1 MIIPSFKIDEIKQFM
16 KAVDE
21 LYDVVRI
28 VDPSEC
34 KVIYISSDGEI
45 KRSEG
50 EYCHAQWGR
59 GRRCLDCA
67 SYRAAQSGMIQEKS
81 EISGEQAYK
90 VVAVPLV
97 LDDETGRRQYC
108 LEMIRKVNEG
118 DVISDDEW
126 NKDAGSI
133 EFREVI
139 DTLTG
144 ISNWEGFKDAAMEY
158 LSHAADKKSILIRAN
173 IKDFKLVNQLYGRS
187 RGNDILYSM
196 AAMCRELAGSKGVYG
211 RIRADHFL
219 MLMAEED
226 FDEEALRRVAQKVV
240 DRQQFGIYK
249 VHIQFGL
256 YPVTDRKEDIS
267 IMCDKAQIALKAIAS
282 DHPVALNRYRDTM
295 ILDRLYSSEVI
306 SGFEE
311 ALRKDQMSIFLQPQN
326 DRNGKLLSAE
336 ALVRWNHPEQG
347 IVPPDRFI
355 SVLENAG
362 LIHELDCYIWEKT
375 VIQLKNW
382 TGTVKENLPLS
393 VNISPKDMIYI
404 DIEKTFADLV
414 RKYDV
419 DPSRLNLEITE
430 SAVMADPE
438 GCIELVKRLQNRG
451 FKVEIDDFGTGYS
464 SLNLLK
470 DIQANVI
477 KIDRAFLKS
486 IEQEKRSEII
496 LNHIIS
502 MAKELDMSV
511 ITEGVETKKQLDM
524 MYDMG
529 CKMFQGYYFSK
540 PIPIM
545 EFEAK
550 YFEIKEG
557 GAV

>member
-1 MIIPSFKIDEIKQFM
+1 MIIPSFKIEEIKQFM

-34 KVIYISSDGEI
+34 KVIYHSTDDDKGDPET
-45 KRSEG
+45 

-59 GRRCLDCA
+59 GKRCLDCA

-81 EISGEQAYK
+81 EILGEKAYK
-90 VVAVPLV
+90 VVSIPIV
-97 LDDETGRRQYC
+97 LDDDNGRRQYC
-108 LEMIRKVNEG
+108 MELIRGVGEK
-118 DVISDDEW
+118 DVVSEDEW
-126 NKDAGSI
+126 SGSPATT

-144 ISNWEGFKDAAMEY
+144 INNWEGFKDSAMEY
-158 LSHAADKKSILIRAN
+158 LSVAADKKSVLIRAN

-211 RIRADHFL
+211 RIMSDHF
-219 MLMAEED
+219 MILMAEED
-226 FDEEALRRVAQKVV
+226 FDEDALKRIAQKVV

-249 VHIQFGL
+249 VHLQFGI
-256 YPVTDRKEDIS
+256 YPITDRKEDIS
-267 IMCDKAQIALKAIAS
+267 IMCDKAQIALKAIES
-282 DHPVALNRYRDTM
+282 DHPVAMNRYRDAM

-311 ALRKDQMSIFLQPQN
+311 ALQKDQMSIFLQPQN

-347 IVPPDRFI
+347 IVPPERFI
-355 SVLENAG
+355 RVLENAG
-362 LIHELDCYIWEKT
+362 LIHELDTYIWEKT
-375 VIQLKNW
+375 VIQLANW

-404 DIEKTFADLV
+404 DIEKTFSDLV

-419 DPSRLNLEITE
+419 SPSRLNLEITE

-438 GCIELVKRLQNRG
+438 GCIELVKRLQKRG
-451 FKVEIDDFGTGYS
+451 FKVEIDDFGSGYS

-470 DIQANVI
+470 DIEANVI

-524 MYDMG
+524 MSDMG
-529 CKMFQGYYFSK
+529 CRMFQGFYFSK
-540 PIPIM
+540 PIPIV

-550 YFEIKEG
+550 YFETN
-557 GAV
+557 

>member
-1 MIIPSFKIDEIKQFM
+1 MIIPSFKIQEIKQFM

-34 KVIYISSDGEI
+34 KVIYNAADPDKNDAEA
-45 KRSEG
+45 
-50 EYCHAQWGR
+50 EYCHALWGR
-59 GRRCLDCA
+59 GKRCMDCA

-81 EISGEQAYK
+81 EISGDLAYK
-90 VVAVPLV
+90 VVAVPIV
-97 LDDETGRRQYC
+97 LDDENGRRQYC
-108 LEMIRKVNEG
+108 MELIRKVGEG
-118 DVISDDEW
+118 DVISEDEW
-126 NKDAGSI
+126 SESHDNM

-144 ISNWEGFKDAAMEY
+144 INNWEGFKDKAMEY
-158 LSHAADKKSILIRAN
+158 LSLAADKKSILIRAN

-196 AAMCRELAGSKGVYG
+196 AGMCREMAGNKGVYG
-211 RIRADHFL
+211 RIMSDHF
-219 MLMAEED
+219 MILMAEED
-226 FDEEALRRVAQKVV
+226 FDEDALKRAAQKVV

-256 YPVTDRKEDIS
+256 YPITDRKEDIS
-267 IMCDKAQIALKAIAS
+267 IMCDKAQIALKAIES

-306 SGFEE
+306 SGFQE
-311 ALRKDQMSIFLQPQN
+311 ALQKDQMSIFLQPQN
-326 DRNGKLLSAE
+326 DKDGRLLSAE

-355 SVLENAG
+355 RVLENAG
-362 LIHELDCYIWEKT
+362 LIHELDTYIWEKT
-375 VIQLKNW
+375 VIQLANW

-419 DPSRLNLEITE
+419 SPSRLNLEITE

-438 GCIELVKRLQNRG
+438 GCIELVKRLQDRG

-524 MYDMG
+524 MSDMG
-529 CKMFQGYYFSK
+529 CKMFQGFYFSK
-540 PIPIM
+540 PIPVI

-550 YFEIKEG
+550 YFEVK
-557 GAV
+557 

>member
-1 MIIPSFKIDEIKQFM
+1 MIIPSFKIEDIKKFM
-16 KAVDE
+16 QAVDG

-34 KVIYISSDGEI
+34 KVISDA
-45 KRSEG
+45 SEADRG
-50 EYCHAQWGR
+50 NEDAEYCHARWGR
-59 GRRCLDCA
+59 GKRCLDCA
-67 SYRAAQSGMIQEKS
+67 SYRAAQSGMIQEKA
-81 EISGEQAYK
+81 EISGDEAYK
-90 VVAVPLV
+90 VVAVPLI

-108 LEMIRKVNEG
+108 LELIRKVSEG
-118 DVISDDEW
+118 DVISEDEYTGGA
-126 NKDAGSI
+126 DRM

-158 LSHAADKKSILIRAN
+158 LSNATDKKSILIRAN

-196 AAMCRELAGSKGVYG
+196 AGMCRELAGAKGVYG
-211 RIRADHFL
+211 RIMSDHF
-219 MLMAEED
+219 MILMAEED
-226 FDEEALRRVAQKVV
+226 FDEEALKKLAQKVV

-256 YPVTDRKEDIS
+256 YPITDRREDIS
-267 IMCDKAQIALKAIAS
+267 IMCDKAQIALKAIES
-282 DHPVALNRYRDTM
+282 DHPVAMNRYRDTM

-311 ALRKDQMSIFLQPQN
+311 ALQKDQMSIFLQPQN
-326 DRNGKLLSAE
+326 DRDGKLLSAE

-355 SVLENAG
+355 RVLENAG
-362 LIHELDCYIWEKT
+362 LIHELDTYVWEKT
-375 VIQLKNW
+375 VIQLANW
-382 TGTVKENLPLS
+382 TGTVKENVPLS
-393 VNISPKDMIYI
+393 VNISPKDMIYV

-419 DPSRLNLEITE
+419 SPDRLNLEITE

-470 DIQANVI
+470 DLQANVI

-502 MAKELDMSV
+502 MANELDMSV

-524 MYDMG
+524 MSDMG
-529 CKMFQGYYFSK
+529 CKMFQGFYFSK

-550 YFEIKEG
+550 YFETE
-557 GAV
+557 

>member
-1 MIIPSFKIDEIKQFM
+1 MIIPSFKIQEIKQFM

-34 KVIYISSDGEI
+34 KVIYNAADPDKNDAEA
-45 KRSEG
+45 
-50 EYCHAQWGR
+50 EYCHALWGR
-59 GRRCLDCA
+59 GKRCMDCA

-81 EISGEQAYK
+81 EISGDLAYK
-90 VVAVPLV
+90 VVAVPIV
-97 LDDETGRRQYC
+97 LDDENGRRQYC
-108 LEMIRKVNEG
+108 MELIRKVGEG
-118 DVISDDEW
+118 DVISEDEW
-126 NKDAGSI
+126 SEKHDNM

-144 ISNWEGFKDAAMEY
+144 INNWEGFKDKAMEY
-158 LSHAADKKSILIRAN
+158 LSLAADKKSILIRAN

-196 AAMCRELAGSKGVYG
+196 AGMCREMAGNKGVYG
-211 RIRADHFL
+211 RIMSDHF
-219 MLMAEED
+219 MILMAEED
-226 FDEEALRRVAQKVV
+226 FDEDALKRAAQKVV

-256 YPVTDRKEDIS
+256 YPITDRKEDIS
-267 IMCDKAQIALKAIAS
+267 IMCDKAQIALKAIES

-306 SGFEE
+306 SGFQE
-311 ALRKDQMSIFLQPQN
+311 ALQKDQMSIFLQPQN
-326 DRNGKLLSAE
+326 DKDGRLLSAE

-355 SVLENAG
+355 RVLENAG
-362 LIHELDCYIWEKT
+362 LIHELDTYIWEKT
-375 VIQLKNW
+375 VIQLANW

-419 DPSRLNLEITE
+419 SPSRLNLEITE

-438 GCIELVKRLQNRG
+438 GCIELVKRLQDRG

-524 MYDMG
+524 MSDMG
-529 CKMFQGYYFSK
+529 CKMFQGFYFSK
-540 PIPIM
+540 PIPVI

-550 YFEIKEG
+550 YFEVK
-557 GAV
+557 

>member
-1 MIIPSFKIDEIKQFM
+1 MIIPSFKIQEIKQFM

-34 KVIYISSDGEI
+34 KVIYNAADPDKNDAEA
-45 KRSEG
+45 
-50 EYCHAQWGR
+50 EYCHALWGR
-59 GRRCLDCA
+59 GKRCMDCA

-81 EISGEQAYK
+81 EISGDLAYK
-90 VVAVPLV
+90 VVAVPIV
-97 LDDETGRRQYC
+97 LDDENGRRQYC
-108 LEMIRKVNEG
+108 MELIRKVSEG
-118 DVISDDEW
+118 DVISEDEW
-126 NKDAGSI
+126 SENHDNM

-144 ISNWEGFKDAAMEY
+144 INNWEGFKDKAMEY
-158 LSHAADKKSILIRAN
+158 LSLAADKKSILIRAN

-196 AAMCRELAGSKGVYG
+196 AGMCREMAGNKGVYG
-211 RIRADHFL
+211 RIMSDHF
-219 MLMAEED
+219 MILMAEED
-226 FDEEALRRVAQKVV
+226 FDEDALKRAAQKVV

-256 YPVTDRKEDIS
+256 YPITDRKEDIS
-267 IMCDKAQIALKAIAS
+267 IMCDKAQIALKAIES

-306 SGFEE
+306 SGFQE
-311 ALRKDQMSIFLQPQN
+311 ALQKDQMSIFLQPQN
-326 DRNGKLLSAE
+326 DKDGRLLSAE

-355 SVLENAG
+355 RVLENAG
-362 LIHELDCYIWEKT
+362 LIHELDTYIWEKT
-375 VIQLKNW
+375 VIQLANW

-419 DPSRLNLEITE
+419 SPSRLNLEITE

-438 GCIELVKRLQNRG
+438 GCIELVKRLQDRG

-524 MYDMG
+524 MSDMG
-529 CKMFQGYYFSK
+529 CKMFQGFYFSK
-540 PIPIM
+540 PIPVI

-550 YFEIKEG
+550 YFEVK
-557 GAV
+557 